1 MEAAEGNVIDLS
13 WVPAAGGPAL
23 TCEDGRNVE
32 GMPETGWWVWVYGGK
47 GGLHLHVK
55 YAEPATGINGTL
67 MVEINP
73 SDDGWVRWEA
83 AFLHYIDGT
92 GERDARVPVRG
103 KGTAATFADAHAA
116 ALAWR
121 PRVQVID
128 GIELWTDPGGGCGQA
143 AMHSGE
149 LTWHTADG
157 PLQLEWAYEPAGL
170 RDIAEAAGFWGCS
183 GIKGTS
189 DTAAQMLADVDA
201 ARERMRSALRKFLLN
216 F

>member
-1 MEAAEGNVIDLS
+1 MEAAESNVIDLS
-13 WVPAAGGPAL
+13 WVPVAGGPEL

-32 GMPETGWWVWVYGGK
+32 GMPETGWWVWAYGGK

-67 MVEINP
+67 MVELKP
-73 SDDGWVRWEA
+73 SDDGRVHWEA
-83 AFLHYIDGT
+83 AFLYYIDGT
-92 GERDARVPVRG
+92 GKGDARVPVRG
-103 KGTAATFADAHAA
+103 KGTAATFAEAHAA

-128 GIELWTDPGGGCGQA
+128 GIELWTDPTDGSGKA

-149 LTWHTADG
+149 LTWRTADG
-157 PLQLEWAYEPAGL
+157 RSRLEWAYEPAGL
-170 RDIAEAAGFWGCS
+170 RDVAEPAGFWGFS
-183 GIKGTS
+183 GINGIS
-189 DTAAQMLADVDA
+189 DTAVQMLVDVDA
-201 ARERMRSALRKFLLN
+201 AREKLRAAMRKFLIA